1 MSRWQVVVAIRLKA
15 EILDPAGQAV
25 GHVLQQMGFDTVAQV
40 RLGRLVDLEVEAK
53 YREQAVAVASE
64 AARRLLANPVLEV
77 FQITEARE
85 LGGRP

>member
-25 GHVLQQMGFDTVAQV
+25 GHVLQQMGFGEIAQV
-40 RLGRLVDLEVEAK
+40 RLGRLVDLEVEAES
-53 YREQAVAVASE
+53 RDQAVALASE

-77 FQITEARE
+77 FAVTEAHE
-85 LGGRP
+85 VGGRQ